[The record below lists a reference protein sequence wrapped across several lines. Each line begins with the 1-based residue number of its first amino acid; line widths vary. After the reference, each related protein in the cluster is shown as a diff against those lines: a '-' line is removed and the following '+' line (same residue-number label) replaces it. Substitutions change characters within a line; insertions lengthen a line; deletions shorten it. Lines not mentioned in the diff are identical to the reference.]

1 MNKPNIIFIL
11 SDQHNS
17 AYMGCTGEFVR
28 TPTMDALA
36 QRGVRFNNCYC
47 NSPLCVPS
55 RSSLLAGLL
64 PEKTEIYNNTQCLRS
79 DRVTFV
85 HNLSAAG
92 YETVLAGR
100 MHFVGPD
107 QRHGYEKRFVGD
119 LTSFFLGLDL
129 GEERYGYLKGTPMP
143 GRTAIEKS
151 GKGCSSVLKYDEAV
165 QQSACDYLRERSDNR
180 PLFLTVGFFGPHPPY
195 VGHEDLF
202 DYYYRILPDTAPL
215 TQDEKASL
223 HEAAKRFLE
232 LRNIGN
238 ETAEEVRRV
247 RAAYCAMV
255 EYLDTLIGSLLHT
268 VEMTLGLQNTV
279 IIYASDHGDSMGEHG
294 MYAKSNFY
302 EGASR
307 VPFIW
312 SWPGRFEEGSTVSGL
327 TSLVDLAPTLLD
339 IGNASALPEQDGES
353 LLPYLTGGH
362 EPPAD
367 RIVISQLADI
377 KGDNPSIMLR
387 RGEYKLVRHVG
398 LAAELY
404 NLRDDPK
411 ELHNLATYPE
421 YAPLVGE
428 LSALLEPH
436 WDEEEIICIA
446 QKNKKHVELMKAWAA
461 AQHVRPIEAWSGDA
475 KADNYL
481 L

>member
-1 MNKPNIIFIL
+1 MNKPNIVFVL

-17 AYMGCTGEFVR
+17 AYMGCAGGPVR
-28 TPTMDALA
+28 TPTLDAIA
-36 QRGVRFNNCYC
+36 QRGVCFDNCYC

-55 RSSLLAGLL
+55 RSSMLSGLL

-85 HNLSAAG
+85 HSLAAAG

-107 QRHGYEKRFVGD
+107 QRHGYETRLVGD

-165 QQSACDYLRERSDNR
+165 RQGACDYLLERNDNR

-195 VGHEDLF
+195 VAYEDLF
-202 DYYYRILPDTAPL
+202 DHYYRVLPESPPL
-215 TQDEKASL
+215 TEDERASL
-223 HEAAKRFLE
+223 HEAARRFLD
-232 LRNIGN
+232 LRNIGH

-255 EYLDTLIGSLLHT
+255 DYLDSLIGSLLQT
-268 VEMTLGLQNTV
+268 VEKTLGFENTV
-279 IIYASDHGDSMGEHG
+279 VIYASDHGDSMGEHG

-307 VPFIW
+307 VPAIW
-312 SWPGRFEEGSTVSGL
+312 SWPGHFREGSRVSGL
-327 TSLVDLAPTLLD
+327 TSLLDFAPTLLD
-339 IGNASALPEQDGES
+339 IGGARALPEQDGES
-353 LLPYLTGGH
+353 LLSYLVDARD
-362 EPPAD
+362 PPAD
-367 RIVISQLADI
+367 KIVISQLADI

-387 RGEYKLVRHVG
+387 RGHYKLVRHVG
-398 LAAELY
+398 FRDELY
-404 NLRDDPK
+404 NLKDDPE
-411 ELHNLATYPE
+411 ELHNLAAHQE
-421 YAPLVGE
+421 YAPLLAE
-428 LSALLEPH
+428 LSTLLESH
-436 WDEEEIICIA
+436 WDEEKITRVA
-446 QKNKKHVELMKAWAA
+446 QKNKKHVELLKAWAA
-461 AQHVRPIEAWSGDA
+461 AQHVRPIEAWSGDS
-475 KADNYL
+475 KRDNYL